1 MRSRFARRTPPAL
14 GEGDAMARAGTRI
27 KVPVTEVMVEAYRS
41 VFGRLNLLLDLA
53 WLPLLLLLAATI
65 LPGYLRLYANL
76 PALPAWSGD
85 QFGLTSDDLIEA
97 MVGLLCLSAFAVRWY
112 QSLLFAGRVPQGLF
126 LGGWLRFL
134 LYTLLLYLVAV
145 LLLTAILLADT
156 AQAPSYLALVASAG
170 MVAAWL
176 ASVRCSLLFPAAAI
190 GKPLGIAAAWRAM
203 NGNTWR
209 LFATVLL
216 VSVPAVF
223 VVAMILSSIFAGFGI
238 DAFGDASPPAGFF
251 ILRGVIGSCADIVVV
266 ALGASV
272 VAGFYRR
279 IAPGA
284 I

>member
-1 MRSRFARRTPPAL
+1 M
-14 GEGDAMARAGTRI
+14 

-41 VFGRLNLLLDLA
+41 VFARLNLLLDLA

-65 LPGYLRLYANL
+65 LPGYLRLYAD
-76 PALPAWSGD
+76 LPAWSSE

-97 MVGLLCLSAFAVRWY
+97 VVGLLCLSAFAVRWY
-112 QSLLFAGRVPQGLF
+112 QSLLFTGRVPQGLF

-134 LYTLLLYLVAV
+134 LYALLLYLIAA
-145 LLLTAILLADT
+145 LLLTAVLFVDT
-156 AQAPSYLALVASAG
+156 AQTPSYVAPLAGAG
-170 MVAAWL
+170 MVAAWF
-176 ASVRCSLLFPAAAI
+176 ASVRCSLLFPAAAS
-190 GKPLGIAAAWRAM
+190 GQPLGIAAAWRAM

-238 DAFGDASPPAGFF
+238 DALGDAAPPAGFF
-251 ILRGVIGSCADIVVV
+251 ILRGVIGSCADIVIV

-279 IAPGA
+279 IAPRA
-284 I
+284 T